1 MVMKDNKLYC
11 CLCGKEI
18 NERESNNA
26 SPFKGRCCNEC
37 NVKKVIPTRYAL
49 SRKYALLFKAPTTY
63 SEGGIDCI
71 THPECLELHD
81 LQEKVDGYI
90 EIIDLCNDYVLIINE
105 EGHLHDLPTNVVW
118 SKMEMSDLC
127 VPLVGNIILMRK
139 EQLK

>member
-1 MVMKDNKLYC
+1 MVMKDNKVYC

-18 NERESNNA
+18 DEKESNDA

-37 NVKKVIPTRYAL
+37 NIKKVVPTRYAL
-49 SRKYALLFKAPTTY
+49 SKKYALLFKAPTTY

-71 THPECLELHD
+71 THPERLELHD

-90 EIIDLCNDYVLIINE
+90 EIVDLHNDYVLIVNE
-105 EGHLHDLPTNVVW
+105 DGRLYNLLTNVIW
-118 SKMEMSDLC
+118 SMMKMSDLC
-127 VPLVGNIILMRK
+127 VPLVGNVILMRK